1 MSEDVNIL
9 FKEFLTN
16 VSLPKKVEW
25 IAPNKM
31 ILDLGNGPK
40 LFELLKGAEEFLHKQ
55 IDIKVATS
63 KELYKKA
70 ESVWKDLR
78 DIQLQKCKDNPN
90 ERERF
95 ELNAPSVV
103 YLTTIDSYDRD
114 TGVIV
119 DIIDLK
125 NGSVDEFKDINDEF
139 NIIMSTRQEAGK
151 FFQNSKGGLYKFVCY
166 ASNVDVES
174 ARYVPIILLELNHEK
189 SIYRV
194 YSGIM
199 DYKHFIFIPAVSCD
213 IEDKKYYDFLNH
225 FNMRECLDYSKERAD
240 ELYESYLA
248 FNENPVDISARELTA
263 LLKKVGYKLE
273 LDSADKL
280 HPIEN
285 LSDGDNNQ
293 KVQDFYNTFQFT
305 TGETAMD
312 ILQLSDFR
320 KTFRYNKMTLLDV
333 LAILSKEYM
342 EYDGSKITAEILGDI
357 VFKLYT
363 TGSADKSQVAQVEKE
378 IN

>member
-1 MSEDVNIL
+1 MSEDVTIL

-16 VSLPKKVEW
+16 VSTPKSAEW

-40 LFELLKGAEEFLHKQ
+40 LFELLKGAEEYLHKQ
-55 IDIKVATS
+55 IDIKVSTS

-78 DIQLQKCKDNPN
+78 DIQLQRCKDNPN
-90 ERERF
+90 ESERF
-95 ELNAPSVV
+95 ELNSPSVV
-103 YLTTIDSYDRD
+103 YLTTIDSYDKD
-114 TGVIV
+114 TGVVVDIV
-119 DIIDLK
+119 DLK
-125 NGSVDEFKDINDEF
+125 DNSVDDFKDTNDKF
-139 NIIMSTRQEAGK
+139 NLLMSTRQETNK
-151 FFQNSKGGLYKFVCY
+151 FFQNSKGLYKFVCY
-166 ASNVDVES
+166 ASNVNVES
-174 ARYVPIILLELNHEK
+174 AEYVPIVLLELNHDK
-189 SIYRV
+189 SIYKV

-199 DYKHFIFIPAVSCD
+199 DYKHFIFIPAISCD
-213 IEDKKYYDFLNH
+213 IEDKKYHEFLMH
-225 FNMRECLDYSKERAD
+225 FNMREYLDYSKERAE

-248 FNENPVDISARELTA
+248 FNKNPVDVSARELTA

-273 LDSADKL
+273 LDSVDKL

-285 LSDGDNNQ
+285 LSDEDNNQ
-293 KVQDFYNTFQFT
+293 KVQDFYNTFRFT
-305 TGETAMD
+305 TGETALD

-357 VFKLYT
+357 VYKLYT